1 MKIESHK
8 KWPYVWLVIGTVLMY
23 FSNWNWA
30 VPAATWLFSV
40 FLLRFTRSQKKGTGL
55 LVLCLACIIVGVA
68 SMWKLLAI
76 EAIPPSFRVVSG
88 LAVGVI
94 FFLPFMADRLLVSK
108 VPRLVAT
115 LVFPCSWTAL
125 EYLKSLGNG
134 SWGALAYTQYGNLP
148 LMQLASITGIWGVSF
163 LITWFASIGVL
174 VWEQQFAWS
183 KFRKFAI
190 LYGLVIT
197 CVLFYGYGRLAVTD
211 EISEKTCVASVT
223 NPSDYFS
230 RFYGIDWTDRSTAH
244 EEMQKDLDYL
254 FDATKNSAQ
263 AGAKIVFWQ
272 EYAVSVMEEDEK
284 ELVARAKKLALQ
296 EQIHFAL
303 AIGLF
308 PLTYPDQPWK
318 NKLIWIAPNGKVI
331 NEYFKLKPA
340 PPLEPIVP
348 GEGGIPILNTST
360 ARVAAVICA
369 DLDYPSMIRQAGT
382 GGAELLL
389 IAAQSWKATDPLH
402 THMAVFR
409 AIENGFSM
417 AMATGGGLSIAVDP
431 YGRTINSSDYFNS
444 TKKQMVSCL
453 PSKGVVTIYSRI
465 GDTFAWLCILGL
477 FIMGGW
483 GYVVGRRQ
491 Q

>member
-1 MKIESHK
+1 MNIESQK
-8 KWPYVWLVIGTVLMY
+8 KWSYAWLVLGAALMY
-23 FSNWNWA
+23 FSNWNW
-30 VPAATWLFSV
+30 VFPAATWLFSV
-40 FLLRFTRSQKKGTGL
+40 FLLRFSRSQKMGPGQFT
-55 LVLCLACIIVGVA
+55 LCLTSIVVGVA

-76 EAIPPSFRVVSG
+76 DAIPPSFRIVSG
-88 LAVGVI
+88 IAVGIV
-94 FFLPFMADRLLVSK
+94 FFLPFLADR
-108 VPRLVAT
+108 R
-115 LVFPCSWTAL
+115 
-125 EYLKSLGNG
+125 

-148 LMQLASITGIWGVSF
+148 LMQLASITGIWGLAFV
-163 LITWFASIGVL
+163 ITWFAAIVNL
-174 VWEQQFAWS
+174 AWEQQFVWS

-197 CVLFYGYGRLAVTD
+197 CVLLYGYGRLAFTV

-223 NPSDYFS
+223 NPRDYFS
-230 RFYGIDWTDRSTAH
+230 RFYGIDWTDRSAAH

-254 FDATKNSAQ
+254 FDATKSSAQ

-296 EQIHFAL
+296 EQIHLAL

-308 PLTYPDQPWK
+308 PLTYPDQPWQ
-318 NKLIWIAPNGKVI
+318 NKLIWIAPDGKVI

-348 GEGGIPILNTST
+348 GKGGIPILDTPT
-360 ARVAAVICA
+360 ARIAAVICA

-417 AMATGGGLSIAVDP
+417 AMATGGGLSTAVDP

-444 TKKQMVSCL
+444 TQKQMVSCL

-465 GDTFAWLCILGL
+465 GDTFAWLCILGF